1 MRLFTKKTV
10 RRLWLTAVAAVVSL
24 TANAQFAQTV
34 QQYPTSDYSSV
45 SAEFKLTDVAQA
57 LDTDAATLAA
67 AYEVWAEDPTVVEGT
82 PMFQVKGS
90 AGVLAPADATS

>member
-45 SAEFKLTDVAQA
+45 
-57 LDTDAATLAA
+57 
-67 AYEVWAEDPTVVEGT
+67 
-82 PMFQVKGS
+82 
-90 AGVLAPADATS
+90 